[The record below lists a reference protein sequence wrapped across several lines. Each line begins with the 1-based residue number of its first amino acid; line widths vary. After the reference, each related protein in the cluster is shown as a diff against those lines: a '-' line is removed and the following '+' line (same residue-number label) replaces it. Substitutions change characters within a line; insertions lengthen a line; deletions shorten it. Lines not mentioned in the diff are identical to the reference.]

1 MSKRTTWHSSR
12 ADAKR
17 FEAEHQRRAA
27 KHEVPTPTD
36 LHFRRQQEKYRKSIV
51 AHAAKPNEG

>member
-17 FEAEHQRRAA
+17 FAAIDARFRKTQEKRRSAMMAAAAA
-27 KHEVPTPTD
+27 KRDQTPIA
-36 LHFRRQQEKYRKSIV
+36 KN
-51 AHAAKPNEG
+51 AAR